1 MKTISRAPKDDE
13 QLAELRD
20 LYSLKKEAIRRRLA
34 EFQAIEPSEYF
45 YELVYCLLTP
55 QTSAENAGKVVEE
68 LERLSFH
75 SLPIDPEPCL
85 RDRAMY
91 IRFHK
96 MKSRNLLKLKEDFP
110 VVLNAIAEYA
120 DPSARREWL
129 VKNVLGL
136 GYKEATHFLRN
147 VGLNGGLAILDRHI
161 LRNLKRYGAIRSV
174 PKSISRK
181 KYLSLERSF
190 MRFSERIGISLDELD
205 LVFWSMETGVIRK

>member
-1 MKTISRAPKDDE
+1 MFVKTARDDE
-13 QLAELRD
+13 QLAQLRN
-20 LYSLKKEAIRRRLA
+20 LYSSKKRAIRRRLA
-34 EFQAIEPSEYF
+34 EFRTVDPSDYF

-55 QTSAENAGKVVEE
+55 QTSAESAGKVVEA
-68 LERLSFH
+68 LQRLSFH
-75 SLPIDPEPCL
+75 SLPVDPEPIL
-85 RDRAMY
+85 RNPSTY

-96 MKSRNLLKLKEDFP
+96 TKSKRLLKLKDDFP
-110 VVLNAIAEYA
+110 AILKAVSEHT

-129 VKNVLGL
+129 VKNVIGL

-147 VGLNGGLAILDRHI
+147 VGLNGGLSILDRHI

-174 PKSISRK
+174 PKSLSRR

-190 MRFSERIGISLDELD
+190 IRFSERIGISLDELD